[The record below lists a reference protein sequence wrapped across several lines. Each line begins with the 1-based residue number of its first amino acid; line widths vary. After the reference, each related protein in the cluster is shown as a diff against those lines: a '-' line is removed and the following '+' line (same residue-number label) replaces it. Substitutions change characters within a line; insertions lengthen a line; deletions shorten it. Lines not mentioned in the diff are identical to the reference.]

1 MAVSKPMLDPN
12 KIKQDFPVFNR
23 TVNDHPLLYLDNA
36 ATSQR
41 PQSVLDA
48 VMHYYTYCNA
58 NVHRGVHT
66 MSHEASVLY
75 EGAHKKVAKF
85 INAKSWKEI
94 VFTKN
99 TTEAINSVARGWG
112 EKFLKKG
119 DEIVVSAMEHHSDLV
134 PWMMLR
140 DRLGV
145 ELKFIDVTEEGR
157 LKVEQLDDLLSEKT
171 KLVCVS
177 YASNVTGV
185 INPVKEIIQKA
196 KSVGA
201 LSLIDASQALPHF
214 SVDVADLDADFLAA
228 TGHKMLGPT
237 GIGFLYARRDIL
249 NEMDPLLGGGDMIRT
264 VTLDEATWNDL
275 PWKFEAGTPNV
286 AGGIGLGAAVDYLE
300 NVGMDQIFA
309 HEQDL
314 LDYALKTLS
323 SIDKMVLYGPMS
335 TENRLCVLPFNIE
348 GVHPHDVAHILDSKG
363 IAVRSGDHC
372 AQPYMAK
379 MNMDFTARASFYLYN
394 SREDVDTLAEAIEKV
409 KTVFKV

>member
-1 MAVSKPMLDPN
+1 MAVSKPTLDPN
-12 KIKQDFPVFNR
+12 KIRKDFPIFNR
-23 TVNDHPLLYLDNA
+23 TVNGHPLLYLDNA

-75 EGAHKKVAKF
+75 EDAHKKVAKF
-85 INAKSWKEI
+85 INAKSWKEV

-134 PWMMLR
+134 PWLMLR

-145 ELKFIDVTEEGR
+145 VLKFIDVTEEGR
-157 LKVEQLDDLLSEKT
+157 LKVEQLDELLSEKT
-171 KLVCVS
+171 RLVCVS

-201 LSLIDASQALPHF
+201 LSLVDASQALPHF
-214 SVDVADLDADFLAA
+214 PVDVEDLDVDFLAA

-237 GIGFLYARRDIL
+237 GIGFLYARREIL
-249 NEMDPLLGGGDMIRT
+249 TEMDPLLGGGDMIRK
-264 VTLDEATWNDL
+264 VTLEDATWNDL

-300 NVGMDQIFA
+300 NIGMEQIFA

-314 LDYALKTLS
+314 LAYALETLS
-323 SIDKMVLYGPMS
+323 KIDKLILYGPMS
-335 TENRLCVLPFNIE
+335 SENRLCVLPFNIE
-348 GVHPHDVAHILDSKG
+348 GVHPHDVAHILDSNG

-379 MNMDFTARASFYLYN
+379 MDMDFTARASFYLYN
-394 SREDVDTLAEAIEKV
+394 TCEDVDRLAEAVGKV

>member
-1 MAVSKPMLDPN
+1 MAVSKPTLDPN
-12 KIKQDFPVFNR
+12 KIKQDFPIFNR

-75 EGAHKKVAKF
+75 EDAHKKVAKF
-85 INAKSWKEI
+85 INAKSWKEV

-119 DEIVVSAMEHHSDLV
+119 DEIVVSSMEHHSDLV

-145 ELKFIDVTEEGR
+145 ELKFIDVTEDGR
-157 LKVEQLDDLLSEKT
+157 LKVDQIDELLSEKT

-185 INPVKEIIQKA
+185 INPIKEIIQKA

-201 LSLIDASQALPHF
+201 LSLVDASQALPHF
-214 SVDVADLDADFLAA
+214 SVDVEDLDLDFLAA

-237 GIGFLYARRDIL
+237 GIGILYARREIL

-300 NVGMDQIFA
+300 NIGMDQIFS

-323 SIDKMVLYGPMS
+323 AIDKVILYGPMS

-348 GVHPHDVAHILDSKG
+348 GVHPHDVAHILDSNG

-372 AQPYMAK
+372 AQPYMKK
-379 MNMDFTARASFYLYN
+379 MDMDFTARASFYLYN
-394 SREDVDTLAEAIEKV
+394 SREDVDTLAAAIEKV